1 MVANDS
7 NEIDKSIATFQPDYR
22 LITRA
27 NDRAIKDY
35 KVDPEDSRPPH
46 VLTSSNLKDHLEP
59 MKPLLDVARFGTEYL
74 FNQVKGAGYVLLLT
88 DAQGVT
94 VDFFNNQLV
103 DQELKKAGLFLGSC
117 WAEEREG
124 TCAVG
129 VALAE
134 KTAVTVH
141 KDEHYRIINKGL
153 TCSSSPIFAPNG
165 DLLAI
170 LDASA
175 LQSPDDK
182 RSQYLILEMV
192 KSTSRMIEN
201 ANFLRVNEQNIII
214 RISNRHEFL
223 EVSTEGLIAL
233 NHDGFILSANQHLFR
248 LLGTNPSNLIGKH
261 IDSIFDTTIDR
272 ILKAARYEREPIS
285 LRPWTS
291 NNLFFA
297 CISLPKAKKSQNGI
311 IDIQIGEPITKIEKL
326 AGTDTSMSANAKQVL
341 RVIDKGLSILLLGE
355 SGTGKEAF
363 AKAIHEVSDRSR
375 EQFVGLNCAAIPE
388 SLIESELFGY
398 KEGAFTGAKT
408 KGSIG
413 KILQANKGTL
423 FLDEIGD
430 MPLSLQTRLLRVL
443 AEKEITPLGSNTP
456 IQVDVQI
463 ICATHQNLPESVQ
476 SGQFRLDLYY
486 RIAGLTITL
495 PRLQDRSDKLVLIN
509 DILEAE
515 SCDLGKKTPQLA
527 DDVQQILLTYS
538 WPGNIRE
545 LKNALRSAII
555 LSDDDLIKI
564 EDLPTSIT
572 SNAASNYH
580 PLNNSTNPSELL
592 SDKHKSKKDKLIEA
606 LTRNH
611 WNVTSTAQE
620 LDSSRASIYR
630 WMDRYNIVPP
640 NQRT

>member
-27 NDRAIKDY
+27 NDRAIKNY

-233 NHDGFILSANQHLFR
+233 NHDGFILSANQYLFR

-297 CISLPKAKKSQNGI
+297 CISLPKAKKI
-311 IDIQIGEPITKIEKL
+311 
-326 AGTDTSMSANAKQVL
+326 
-341 RVIDKGLSILLLGE
+341 
-355 SGTGKEAF
+355 
-363 AKAIHEVSDRSR
+363 
-375 EQFVGLNCAAIPE
+375 
-388 SLIESELFGY
+388 
-398 KEGAFTGAKT
+398 
-408 KGSIG
+408 
-413 KILQANKGTL
+413 
-423 FLDEIGD
+423 
-430 MPLSLQTRLLRVL
+430 
-443 AEKEITPLGSNTP
+443 
-456 IQVDVQI
+456 
-463 ICATHQNLPESVQ
+463 
-476 SGQFRLDLYY
+476 
-486 RIAGLTITL
+486 
-495 PRLQDRSDKLVLIN
+495 
-509 DILEAE
+509 
-515 SCDLGKKTPQLA
+515 
-527 DDVQQILLTYS
+527 
-538 WPGNIRE
+538 
-545 LKNALRSAII
+545 
-555 LSDDDLIKI
+555 
-564 EDLPTSIT
+564 
-572 SNAASNYH
+572 
-580 PLNNSTNPSELL
+580 
-592 SDKHKSKKDKLIEA
+592 SKW
-606 LTRNH
+606 H
-611 WNVTSTAQE
+611 
-620 LDSSRASIYR
+620 Y
-630 WMDRYNIVPP
+630 
-640 NQRT
+640 